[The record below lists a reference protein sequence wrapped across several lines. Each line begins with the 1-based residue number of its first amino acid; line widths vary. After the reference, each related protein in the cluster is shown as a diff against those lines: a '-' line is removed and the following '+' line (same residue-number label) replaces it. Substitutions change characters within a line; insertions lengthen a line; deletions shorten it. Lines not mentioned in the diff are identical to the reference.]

1 MPSDDIEVRELS
13 CQLTEGERLAR
24 GAAMADA
31 ELRIEEL
38 ELERSGVSESI
49 KHQRELRR
57 KLAGVIDT
65 GTEKRDVRC
74 AWIEDFAQNCFHLV
88 RQDTGEV
95 IDTRAM
101 TGDDR
106 QEALFDGKS
115 KQPTG
120 EETVDLDDEE
130 PGDDEPDDE
139 EGEDDDE
146 LGGEDEEAL
155 PDEGDDTPEP
165 EPEPEPVK
173 TRTRGR
179 QPQPAA

>member
-1 MPSDDIEVRELS
+1 
-13 CQLTEGERLAR
+13 
-24 GAAMADA
+24 MADA

-57 KLAGVIDT
+57 KLAGVIDS

-101 TGDDR
+101 TAGDR
-106 QEALFDGKS
+106 QEALFDGEP
-115 KQPTG
+115 KQPAG

-130 PGDDEPDDE
+130 PADEDDQDE
-139 EGEDDDE
+139 DNQDDE

-155 PDEGDDTPEP
+155 EDEGDDEGGDVPGTEVPGTES
-165 EPEPEPVK
+165 VK